1 MADAKQSSSKGH
13 KPTGATEMAFY
24 AKHEKIYPRKVTGIF
39 AFWRATGVFVLLGL
53 YYAVPWLSWDGR
65 QAVLLD
71 LPERKFYV
79 FGLTLWP
86 QDFFYV
92 TALLIIAAISLFFF
106 TAIAGRLWCGYAC
119 PQTVWTEAFLWI
131 ERKIEGDRPKH
142 MKRDQAPW
150 TLNKLMVK
158 ATKHSIWILFALY
171 TGFTFVGYF
180 TPIKGLTEKL
190 LVWDMGG
197 WETFWIFFYSFATW
211 GNAGFMREQVCI
223 YMCPYAR
230 FQSAMFD
237 KDTLIISYDSERGEP
252 RGSRRKGEDPKD
264 KGLGDC
270 IDCTL
275 CVQVCP
281 TGIDIRNGLQYQCI
295 ACASCIDVCDQV
307 MEKVGYPK
315 GLVRYTTEH
324 ALQGGKTHVVRPRL
338 FVYAGI
344 LAIVMAGLVYSMAT
358 RIPLELDVIRDRIA
372 LYRENNEGLIENVY
386 LLKVMNLDSK
396 QHQYELKVSG
406 ITDLQLDT
414 GVKSIVVNP
423 GEVIEL
429 PVRLAADPTDLK
441 KRSTEVTFHIQSREN
456 DKLKVDEA
464 ARFLGPVS
472 R

>member
-1 MADAKQSSSKGH
+1 MSETNKTPGKSH

-24 AKHEKIYPRKVTGIF
+24 ARHEKIYPRKVTGIF

-53 YYAVPWLSWDGR
+53 YYFVPWLSWDGR

-71 LPERKFYV
+71 LPGRKFYI

-92 TALLIIAAISLFFF
+92 TALLIIAALSLFFF

-131 ERKIEGDRPKH
+131 ERQIEGDRPKQ
-142 MKRDQAPW
+142 MKLDQSPW
-150 TLNKLMVK
+150 TARKLLIK
-158 ATKHSIWILFALY
+158 GAKHSIWILFALY

-180 TPIKGLTEKL
+180 TPIKGLWEKM

-237 KDTLIISYDSERGEP
+237 KDTLIISYDAKRGEP
-252 RGSRRKGEDPKD
+252 RGSRRKDEDPKE

-270 IDCTL
+270 IDCTM

-295 ACASCIDVCDQV
+295 ACAACVDICDQV
-307 MEKVGYPK
+307 MDKMDYPK

-324 ALQGGKTHVVRPRL
+324 ALQGGKTHILRPRL
-338 FVYAGI
+338 FVYAGL
-344 LAIVMAGLVYSMAT
+344 LAVVMGGLVYSMAT

-386 LLKVMNLDSK
+386 LLKVMNLDTRE
-396 QHQYELKVSG
+396 HQYDLKVSG
-406 ITDLQLDT
+406 IPDLQLDT
-414 GVKSIVVNP
+414 GGKHILVKP

-441 KRSTEVTFHIQSREN
+441 KRSTEVSFHLRAQDSE
-456 DKLKVDEA
+456 KLEVDEV

>member
-1 MADAKQSSSKGH
+1 MADSKQSSGKGH
-13 KPTGATEMAFY
+13 KPAGATEMAFY
-24 AKHEKIYPRKVTGIF
+24 ARHEKIYPRKVTGIF
-39 AFWRATGVFVLLGL
+39 AFWRASGVFVLLGL
-53 YYAVPWLSWDGR
+53 YYFVPWLSWDGR

-71 LPERKFYV
+71 LPGRKFYI

-92 TALLIIAAISLFFF
+92 TALMIIAALSLFFF

-131 ERKIEGDRPKH
+131 ERKIEGDRLKQ
-142 MKRDQAPW
+142 MKLDKEPW
-150 TLNKLMVK
+150 TVHKLLVK
-158 ATKHSIWILFALY
+158 GSKHSIWILFALY

-180 TPIKGLTEKL
+180 TPIKGLWEKL

-237 KDTLIISYDSERGEP
+237 KDTLIISYDEKRGEP
-252 RGSRRKGEDPKD
+252 RGARKKGMDPKE

-270 IDCTL
+270 IDCTM

-295 ACASCIDVCDQV
+295 ACAACIDICDQV
-307 MEKVGYPK
+307 MDKMDYPK
-315 GLVRYTTEH
+315 GLIRYTTEH
-324 ALQGGKTHVVRPRL
+324 ALQGGKTHFLRPRL
-338 FVYAGI
+338 FVYAGL
-344 LAIVMAGLVYSMAT
+344 LAVVMSGLVYSMAT

-386 LLKVMNLDSK
+386 LLKVMNLDGRE
-396 QHQYELKVSG
+396 HHYELKVSG
-406 ITDLQLDT
+406 IPDLTLDT
-414 GVKSIVVNP
+414 GVDSISVQP

-429 PVRLAADPTDLK
+429 PVRVAADPTDLK
-441 KRSTEVTFHIQSREN
+441 KRSTEVEFHLQAVDNI
-456 DKLKVDEA
+456 KLKVDEK